1 MIGFYS
7 RAQKEP
13 KVPPAPGYEY
23 NWQNLSKL
31 TAYILALWAFC
42 AGVYAILLY
51 ITTGIRDAPFR
62 HLPLKYLGKFSYAN
76 KDGTIV
82 TPTTQP
88 KLMPWVRSI
97 MCSGA
102 QANADNNTCVPN
114 GTPSSSNPIGYIERA
129 CNTLCTNS

>member
-1 MIGFYS
+1 M
-7 RAQKEP
+7 
-13 KVPPAPGYEY
+13 PPAPGYEY

-31 TAYILALWAFC
+31 TVYILALWAFC
-42 AGVYAILLY
+42 AGVYAMLLY

-62 HLPLKYLGKFSYAN
+62 HLPPKYLGKFSYAN

-88 KLMPWVRSI
+88 KLMPWVKSI
-97 MCSGA
+97 MCSS
-102 QANADNNTCVPN
+102 NADDNTCVPN
-114 GTPSSSNPIGYIERA
+114 GHTPSSDNPIGYIERA

>member
-1 MIGFYS
+1 M
-7 RAQKEP
+7 
-13 KVPPAPGYEY
+13 PPAPGYEY

-62 HLPLKYLGKFSYAN
+62 HLPPKYLGKFSYAN

-88 KLMPWVRSI
+88 KLMPWVKSI
-97 MCSGA
+97 MCSG
-102 QANADNNTCVPN
+102 NTDGNTCVPN

>member
-1 MIGFYS
+1 M
-7 RAQKEP
+7 
-13 KVPPAPGYEY
+13 PPAPGYEY

-62 HLPLKYLGKFSYAN
+62 HLPPKYLGKFSYAN

-97 MCSGA
+97 MCSGP
-102 QANADNNTCVPN
+102 QANADNYTCVPI
-114 GTPSSSNPIGYIERA
+114 GTNSSNPTANPIGYIERA
-129 CNTLCTNS
+129 CDTLCTNS

>member
-7 RAQKEP
+7 RAQEEP
-13 KVPPAPGYEY
+13 KLPPAPGYEY

-31 TAYILALWAFC
+31 TVYILALWAFC

-62 HLPLKYLGKFSYAN
+62 HLPPKYLGKFSYAN

-88 KLMPWVRSI
+88 KLMPWVKSI
-97 MCSGA
+97 MCPS
-102 QANADNNTCVPN
+102 NADDNTCVPV
-114 GTPSSSNPIGYIERA
+114 GTASSSNPIGYIERA